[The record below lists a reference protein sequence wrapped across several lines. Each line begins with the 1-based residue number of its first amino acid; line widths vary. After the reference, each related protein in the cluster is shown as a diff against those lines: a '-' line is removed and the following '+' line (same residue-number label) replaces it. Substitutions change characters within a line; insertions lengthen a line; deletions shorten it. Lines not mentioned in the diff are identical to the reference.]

1 MYCSIYIHRPFPIII
16 MKVWMKIVMSD
27 FITQLSYQSTDI
39 KYIYGY
45 FLWNKMLEKF
55 RTAMLD

>member
-1 MYCSIYIHRPFPIII
+1 
-16 MKVWMKIVMSD
+16 MKIVMSD